1 MKDRRQFERFSL
13 TLPARMEAVVSNRKQ
28 IFKLK
33 TKDISAAGTFI
44 NTTEK
49 FSDGTQF
56 KMDFTIP
63 NDKIKEL
70 TGALSLIE
78 CKGTIVR
85 STPTG
90 MAICFNKECQILSL
104 IDL

>member
-1 MKDRRQFERFSL
+1 MKDRRQFERFL
-13 TLPARMEAVVSNRKQ
+13 LILHARIETVVSNRKQ

-33 TKDISAAGTFI
+33 TRDISAAGAFL
-44 NTTEK
+44 NTTEI

-56 KMDFTIP
+56 KMDITIP
-63 NDKIKEL
+63 NNKIKEL

-78 CKGTIVR
+78 CEGSIVR

-90 MAICFNKECQILSL
+90 MAICFNQECQILTL
-104 IDL
+104 KDL